1 MYPPNASPPRKWP
14 KKWASLGDEGG
25 KKNPW
30 RRPVFLGGWHLHQ
43 QKHIDHSTR
52 AAGKATPIDK
62 WYSVQSEIFPPKKR
76 LKDVN
81 LGKPVISFKIIQ
93 STKRVHDFVFFLQHH
108 ISLEG
113 SPALKKITQNFSGK
127 KNLTN
132 SPRTSKT
139 PPLPRHQLL
148 CSLWYSPI
156 QKRPKAT
163 EASWHPEFRAK
174 SHGSTPLKTKM
185 TGWKILI
192 FNKKYIFIHGRCSSQ
207 VNLRGIS
214 TKRHQLQL
222 CLV

>member
-1 MYPPNASPPRKWP
+1 MKAE
-14 KKWASLGDEGG
+14 KKIPEEG
-25 KKNPW
+25 
-30 RRPVFLGGWHLHQ
+30 RYFLGGDIFTNKSTSITQLELLVKLPQLTNDIPSNRRSFPQRKDWRTSTWENQWFPSKSFNQ
-43 QKHIDHSTR
+43 QKECMTS
-52 AAGKATPIDK
+52 
-62 WYSVQSEIFPPKKR
+62 
-76 LKDVN
+76 
-81 LGKPVISFKIIQ
+81 
-93 STKRVHDFVFFLQHH
+93 FFLQHH

-113 SPALKKITQNFSGK
+113 SPALKKKTQNFSGK

-207 VNLRGIS
+207 VHLRGIS